1 MNPLYLLLGAV
12 VALGAVATSVAERH
26 RFRRLWSRDCT
37 GKDWK
42 AAFPEASKS
51 EIREFLDLFVR
62 AFAFSKSRRL
72 KFEPTDRVME
82 IYGTRYPRYPSS
94 LSADMMELET
104 FARMTEKRYGLDLA
118 PGWSPE
124 TTLGEI
130 FERVRG
136 RVA

>member
-1 MNPLYLLLGAV
+1 MKLLLLLGV
-12 VALGAVATSVAERH
+12 IVLGGVAMFFAERH
-26 RFRRLWSRDCT
+26 RFQRFWSRDCT
-37 GKDWK
+37 GKAWK
-42 AAFPEASKS
+42 TAFPEASKG
-51 EIREFLDLFVR
+51 EIREFLDLFVK

-82 IYGTRYPRYPSS
+82 IYRTRYPSS

-104 FARMTEKRYGLDLA
+104 LAKLTRKRYGLDLV
-118 PGWSPE
+118 PGWRPE

>member
-1 MNPLYLLLGAV
+1 MNRLYLLLGV
-12 VALGAVATSVAERH
+12 VVTLGAVATSVAERH
-26 RFRRLWSRDCT
+26 RFRRFWGRDCT

-42 AAFPEASKS
+42 AAFPDASKA

-82 IYGTRYPRYPSS
+82 IYGTRYPSS

-104 FARMTEKRYGLDLA
+104 LAKMTEKRYGLDLV
-118 PGWSPE
+118 PGWRPE

>member
-1 MNPLYLLLGAV
+1 MNPLYLLLGVV
-12 VALGAVATSVAERH
+12 VALGAVASSVAERH
-26 RFRRLWSRDCT
+26 RFRRFWSRDCT
-37 GKDWK
+37 GKAWK
-42 AAFPEASKS
+42 DAFPEASKV

-72 KFEPTDRVME
+72 TFEPTDRVME
-82 IYGTRYPRYPSS
+82 IYRTRYPSS
-94 LSADMMELET
+94 FADMRELET
-104 FARMTEKRYGLDLA
+104 LAKLTEKRYGVDLV
-118 PGWSPE
+118 PGWRSE

>member
-1 MNPLYLLLGAV
+1 MNPLYLLLGV
-12 VALGAVATSVAERH
+12 VVTLGAVATSVAERH
-26 RFRRLWSRDCT
+26 RFRRFWSGDCT

-42 AAFPEASKS
+42 AAFPEASKA
-51 EIREFLDLFVR
+51 EIREFLDLFVK
-62 AFAFSKSRRL
+62 AFVFSKSRRL

-82 IYGTRYPRYPSS
+82 LYGTRYPSGF
-94 LSADMMELET
+94 SADMMELET
-104 FARMTEKRYGLDLA
+104 LAKMTRRRYGLDLA
-118 PGWSPE
+118 PGWRPE